1 MNWSAG
7 ILLYRYKNQI
17 LEVFLVHPGGPYF
30 RKKNDGWWTVPKG
43 EVLGEETPIE
53 TALRE
58 FEEETGHVPEGD
70 PVELKPIKQ
79 KGGKTV
85 ACWAIPGDLDP
96 DELRS
101 NTFEIEWPPRSGKR
115 QAFPEIDQGAWYNL
129 SEASE
134 KINVMQRAFLEE
146 LQHRLDAK
154 NK

>member
-7 ILLYRYKNQI
+7 ILLYRFKDHI
-17 LEVFLVHPGGPYF
+17 PEVFLVHPGGPYF
-30 RKKNDGWWTVPKG
+30 RNKNDGWWTVPKG
-43 EVLGEETPIE
+43 EISGDETAIE

-58 FEEETGHVPEGD
+58 FEEETGHVPKGD

-85 ACWAIPGDLDP
+85 ACWAIQGDLDP
-96 DELRS
+96 DELQS

-115 QAFPEIDQGAWYNL
+115 QVFPEIDQGAWYTL
-129 SEASE
+129 AEARE
-134 KINVMQRAFLEE
+134 KINVMQSAFLDE
-146 LQHRLDAK
+146 LQDLLHDK